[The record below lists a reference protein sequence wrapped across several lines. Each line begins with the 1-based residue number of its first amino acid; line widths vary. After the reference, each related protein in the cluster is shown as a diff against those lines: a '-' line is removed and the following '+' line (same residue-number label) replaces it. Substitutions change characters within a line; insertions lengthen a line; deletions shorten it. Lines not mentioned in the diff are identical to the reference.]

1 MEIDFSAGTAKLND
15 IGGGPEAV
23 PGPIESKVD
32 RKSSVRDVS
41 TRPAPGTVNAHSQ
54 SQGVSQTSPIAGSV
68 LPLQRA
74 EELIASLQDVVS
86 VRITATESG
95 SVDAIHVLV
104 TGDTPAKQ
112 VVRNIE
118 SALMAQLGLRVD
130 HRKISVAATS
140 KRATPMATA
149 SVAPVE
155 EAGPAKAARPV
166 YFEDVEVRGSRA
178 RGVTCRVTLRIAGE
192 HFAGE
197 AEEGLQSDRSRVD
210 VAARAAIIALG
221 LAQPLNGLFS
231 LEGVRVINAFDREFV
246 FAAVMARQGREQV
259 MLTGSCEV
267 RESAETA
274 AVLAVLDATNR
285 WMGPAVATG
294 VAVSATPALE
304 DRRGLGR

>member
-1 MEIDFSAGTAKLND
+1 MDR
-15 IGGGPEAV
+15 
-23 PGPIESKVD
+23 
-32 RKSSVRDVS
+32 RKSDYDVHA
-41 TRPAPGTVNAHSQ
+41 RLAPGIVTPHPHPQGASQ
-54 SQGVSQTSPIAGSV
+54 NSPIAGSV

-86 VRITATESG
+86 VRITATDSG

-104 TGDTPAKQ
+104 TGETPAKQ

-130 HRKISVAATS
+130 HRKISIAATS
-140 KRATPMATA
+140 RPASSMAPAATA
-149 SVAPVE
+149 AVVDE
-155 EAGPAKAARPV
+155 RGPAKMTRPV

-178 RGVTCRVTLRIAGE
+178 RGVTCRVTLRIGGE
-192 HFAGE
+192 QFAGE

-210 VAARAAIIALG
+210 VAGRATLVALG
-221 LAQPLNGLFS
+221 LAQPLAGLFS
-231 LEGVRVINAFDREFV
+231 LEGVRVITAFDREFV

-285 WMGPAVATG
+285 WMGPAVALT
-294 VAVSATPALE
+294 VAVPVTPALE

>member
-1 MEIDFSAGTAKLND
+1 MT
-15 IGGGPEAV
+15 PH
-23 PGPIESKVD
+23 PQP
-32 RKSSVRDVS
+32 
-41 TRPAPGTVNAHSQ
+41 
-54 SQGVSQTSPIAGSV
+54 QGVSQTSSIAGSV

-86 VRITATESG
+86 VRITATDSG

-140 KRATPMATA
+140 KRSTPMAATP
-149 SVAPVE
+149 SVVPAVE
-155 EAGPAKAARPV
+155 PAAQQLSRPV

-178 RGVTCRVTLRIAGE
+178 RGVTCRVTLRIGGE
-192 HFAGE
+192 QFAGE

-210 VAARAAIIALG
+210 VAARAALIALS
-221 LAQPLNGLFS
+221 LAQPLTGLFS

-285 WMGPAVATG
+285 WMGPAVAAG
-294 VAVSATPALE
+294 LVPPIVPALE
-304 DRRGLGR
+304 DRRGPSR

>member
-1 MEIDFSAGTAKLND
+1 MEREVEKRT
-15 IGGGPEAV
+15 
-23 PGPIESKVD
+23 
-32 RKSSVRDVS
+32 SVRDIN
-41 TRPAPGTVNAHSQ
+41 TRPAPGTVTHPHQQ
-54 SQGVSQTSPIAGSV
+54 SAPQNSPIAGSV

-86 VRITATESG
+86 VRITATDSG

-140 KRATPMATA
+140 KRATPMAAT
-149 SVAPVE
+149 VAVPPAVE
-155 EAGPAKAARPV
+155 ELAPARASRPV

-178 RGVTCRVTLRIAGE
+178 RGVTCRVTLRIGTE
-192 HFAGE
+192 QFAGE

-210 VAARAAIIALG
+210 VAGRATLVALG
-221 LAQPLNGLFS
+221 MAQPLSGLFS
-231 LEGVRVINAFDREFV
+231 LEGVRVITAFDREFV

-267 RESAETA
+267 RESSETA

-285 WMGPAVATG
+285 WMGPAVALG
-294 VAVSATPALE
+294 MVQPVAPALE

>member
-1 MEIDFSAGTAKLND
+1 MTPQPQPQSAA
-15 IGGGPEAV
+15 
-23 PGPIESKVD
+23 
-32 RKSSVRDVS
+32 
-41 TRPAPGTVNAHSQ
+41 Q
-54 SQGVSQTSPIAGSV
+54 SSPIAGSV

-104 TGDTPAKQ
+104 TGDTPPKQ

-130 HRKISVAATS
+130 HRKISIAATS
-140 KRATPMATA
+140 KRPTPT
-149 SVAPVE
+149 SAPVVAAPIE
-155 EAGPAKAARPV
+155 EPMVKASNGRPV

-178 RGVTCRVTLRIAGE
+178 RGVTCKVTLRIGQE
-192 HFAGE
+192 QFAGE

-210 VAARAAIIALG
+210 VAARAALMALSMAG
-221 LAQPLNGLFS
+221 PVAGMFS
-231 LEGVRVINAFDREFV
+231 LEGARVVSAFERDFV

-259 MLTGSCEV
+259 LLTGSCEI
-267 RESAETA
+267 RDSAETA

-285 WMGPAVATG
+285 WMGSAVTQALPAMSMTM
-294 VAVSATPALE
+294 E
-304 DRRGLGR
+304 DRRGSGR

>member
-1 MEIDFSAGTAKLND
+1 MT
-15 IGGGPEAV
+15 PQ
-23 PGPIESKVD
+23 PQP
-32 RKSSVRDVS
+32 
-41 TRPAPGTVNAHSQ
+41 
-54 SQGVSQTSPIAGSV
+54 QGDSQTSPIAGSV

-86 VRITATESG
+86 VRITATDSG

-140 KRATPMATA
+140 KRPTPMAATP
-149 SVAPVE
+149 SVAPAAE
-155 EAGPAKAARPV
+155 PAAQKMSRPV

-178 RGVTCRVTLRIAGE
+178 RGVTCRVTLRIGGE
-192 HFAGE
+192 QFAGE
-197 AEEGLQSDRSRVD
+197 AEEGVQSDRSRVD
-210 VAARAAIIALG
+210 VAARAALIALS
-221 LAQPLNGLFS
+221 LAQPLTGLFS

-285 WMGPAVATG
+285 WMGPAVAASIVPPT
-294 VAVSATPALE
+294 VPALE
-304 DRRGLGR
+304 DRRGPNR